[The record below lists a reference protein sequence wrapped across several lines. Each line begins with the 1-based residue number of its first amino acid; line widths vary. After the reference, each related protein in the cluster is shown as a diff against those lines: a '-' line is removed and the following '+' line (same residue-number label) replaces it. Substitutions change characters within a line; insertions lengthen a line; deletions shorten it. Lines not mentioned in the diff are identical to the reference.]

1 MSYSIIYNKVV
12 LEWKK
17 GRKYPIIQMGAS
29 NCYDYAWKRER
40 EWCIPTQFI
49 NYSKEEA
56 TEIIKNMLIKNGV
69 SFDEKVEDQWLE
81 MDSKWY
87 LGLQNG
93 TKWTM
98 KKLINTIS
106 KVTDSFEDNKE
117 LKLSYSIKWS
127 YEKHY
132 ITLEELDSKND
143 DFYKKDIAFF
153 YLSDYD
159 IEAILEKRK

>member
-1 MSYSIIYNKVV
+1 MSYSIIYNKIV
-12 LEWKK
+12 LEWKN
-17 GRKYPIIQMGAS
+17 GRKYPIIQMGSS

-87 LGLQNG
+87 LGLQNW

-106 KVTDSFEDNKE
+106 KVTDSFEENKE